1 MHHGAARNAQNDNI
15 HASVRSDKHLTGAGF
30 APAATWLDFGP
41 HAADLLV
48 IPDASTLL
56 QVPREIVFYEES
68 AKSLVYLGTILR
80 IMRCFG
86 TWPCILE
93 RYLSALSWPL

>member
-1 MHHGAARNAQNDNI
+1 MFMLLLHGICRRYLLIVVHDTMINLRITVFAHTLQ
-15 HASVRSDKHLTGAGF
+15 GAGF

-56 QVPREIVFYEES
+56 QVRQTGKEN
-68 AKSLVYLGTILR
+68 
-80 IMRCFG
+80 
-86 TWPCILE
+86 
-93 RYLSALSWPL
+93 

>member
-1 MHHGAARNAQNDNI
+1 MVP
-15 HASVRSDKHLTGAGF
+15 ASAIRQIQRDGAGF

-56 QVPREIVFYEES
+56 QVGS
-68 AKSLVYLGTILR
+68 KS
-80 IMRCFG
+80 
-86 TWPCILE
+86 
-93 RYLSALSWPL
+93 